1 MKHPILF
8 YSVVQLILRHVL
20 QGVTSGSLEVWVSG
34 FWGTL
39 NESHTYLR
47 LNVMDMTEERRKE
60 ERGGRTGNGWLGES
74 QRQTDSHGQ
83 TDRD

>member
-1 MKHPILF
+1 M
-8 YSVVQLILRHVL
+8 
-20 QGVTSGSLEVWVSG
+20 SG

-74 QRQTDSHGQ
+74 QRQTESHGQ